1 MSIVQRLLF
10 MCYKHY
16 VFQYADLMSKWDQFL
31 FVSDFVTAKVSVIVA
46 VQGNTEQRGKARGVL
61 RTEECRDHCSVSLFQ
76 LPEDIEVHNVE
87 SEAVERT
94 QHFMQHLALLMLCP
108 VPLPS
113 F

>member
-46 VQGNTEQRGKARGVL
+46 VQAYRGIQSS
-61 RTEECRDHCSVSLFQ
+61 EEKLEC
-76 LPEDIEVHNVE
+76 
-87 SEAVERT
+87 
-94 QHFMQHLALLMLCP
+94 
-108 VPLPS
+108 
-113 F
+113 